1 VPKATE
7 IKRGMVL
14 VMDGELWNVIESTH
28 VTPGNWRGMVQVVM
42 KGLRTG
48 SKKQHRFGSTEV
60 VETAFLDKKKMV
72 YSYKDA
78 AGYSFMDV
86 ESYEQMILTDDE
98 VGDAKYYLKE
108 NEEVVVTLH
117 DGVAIGLELPPVVV
131 LTITET
137 TPGTKGDTVSN
148 VFKDAMT
155 DTGLKVK
162 VPLFLVEGE
171 KIKVD
176 TRTGEFQGRDNV

>member
-1 VPKATE
+1 MAKATD
-7 IKRGMVL
+7 IKRGLVL
-14 VMDGELWNVIESTH
+14 VMDGDLWNVIESNH
-28 VTPGNWRGMVQVVM
+28 VTPGNWRGMVQVTM
-42 KGLRTG
+42 KNIRTD
-48 SKKQHRFGSTEV
+48 SKKQHRFGSTEI
-60 VETAFLDKKKMV
+60 VETAYLDKKKMV
-72 YSYKDA
+72 YSYKDT

-86 ESYEQMILTDDE
+86 ETYEQMILTDDE
-98 VGDAKYYLKE
+98 VGEAKFYLHE
-108 NEEVVVTLH
+108 NEEVVVTLYE
-117 DGVAIGLELPPVVV
+117 GVAIGLELPSSVV

-162 VPLFLVEGE
+162 VPLFLTEGE

-176 TRTGEFQGRDNV
+176 TRTGEFQGREN